1 MTWRSAN
8 AIGRAPGQRGRGRFF
23 FPRPGRASLR
33 DAREPPWRSH
43 IPDSGYRRA
52 PAPPDQVSER
62 GTPLPERLRASR
74 SSLSASTHR
83 NPVIVEDVVVSL
95 TGEVG
100 DGPGER
106 SALRDRMQRATEE
119 FDVRTAEAFARAL
132 LDSLTQN
139 PTDLRQ
145 LEALVILGISH
156 PEVLETHR
164 ISLEKESDRLVF
176 LLERAGETE
185 RAATLREML
194 DDRLT
199 VEEVAASP
207 AASSAPEARSEL
219 VERYLRQADE
229 ATLAGRRREAIACL
243 QEVLALDPGRREVA
257 RMLRDLR
264 SRKSVR
270 AWKFLHALKLLAI
283 VGLLGALAW
292 GVWQRE
298 EHVRSKYSMLAYSND
313 EDAASLNARLA
324 AIDDL
329 IREEYVWFGMGHALL
344 EKRRIEAQLRRLGDR
359 ASSTR
364 HEVTVHSEERLQ
376 NAEAARLRGLMY
388 AQQGKF
394 EQASADLKLAL
405 EFAPKG
411 WEHAHRVAAD
421 LAAIEAFRAR
431 PPGAQG
437 NDR

>member
-1 MTWRSAN
+1 M
-8 AIGRAPGQRGRGRFF
+8 
-23 FPRPGRASLR
+23 
-33 DAREPPWRSH
+33 
-43 IPDSGYRRA
+43 
-52 PAPPDQVSER
+52 
-62 GTPLPERLRASR
+62 
-74 SSLSASTHR
+74 SASTQKS
-83 NPVIVEDVVVSL
+83 PVIVEDVVASL

-100 DGPGER
+100 SGPGER
-106 SALRDRMQRATEE
+106 TALRTRMQRATDE

-156 PEVLETHR
+156 PEILETHR
-164 ISLEKESDRLVF
+164 ISLEKESDRLIF
-176 LLERAGETE
+176 LLERAGENE

-194 DDRLT
+194 DDRLA
-199 VEEVAASP
+199 VQEVVDAPSP
-207 AASSAPEARSEL
+207 AAAPEGRAEL

-229 ATLAGRRREAIACL
+229 ATLSGRRREAIACL
-243 QEVLALDPGRREVA
+243 QEVLALEPGRREVA

-264 SRKSVR
+264 SRKSAR
-270 AWKFLHALKLLAI
+270 AWKFLHALKLLAL
-283 VGLLGALAW
+283 VGLVGALAW

-298 EHVRSKYSMLAYSND
+298 EHVRSKFALLAHASD
-313 EDAASLNARLA
+313 EDAAALNARLT

-329 IREEYVWFGMGHALL
+329 IGEEYVWFGMGDALL
-344 EKRRIEAQLRRLGDR
+344 EKRRIESQLRRLGDR
-359 ASSTR
+359 ASSVR
-364 HEVTVHSEERLQ
+364 HDVTVQSEERLQ

-394 EQASADLKLAL
+394 EQAEADLKLAL

-411 WEHAHRVAAD
+411 WEHEHRVAAD

-431 PPGAQG
+431 PRSAQG
-437 NDR
+437 DDR